1 MNEPQHRPAAY
12 VLFSALL
19 SLTLALFLSYAC
31 SPKKTEQARPNFLII
46 MSDNQSWNH
55 LGAYGDSIVK
65 TPHIDRVAQNGVKF
79 THAFCASPSCTPARA
94 ALLMGQEIYR
104 LKEGANLWGTLPT
117 EFRTYPDLLE
127 EAGYLVGYEGK
138 GWGPGNFE
146 ASGRIRNPGG
156 NRYENFAAFLSSNKQ
171 TDGKPWLYWFSS
183 KDPHRPYAVG
193 SGTAA
198 GIDSSRIKAPSYL
211 PDVPEVKGDIGDY
224 YAAIQHFDG
233 ETGTMLRELAES
245 GELEN
250 TLIIICSDNG
260 WQMPRGLAN
269 LYDFGTRVPLIISW
283 AGSSHPGFHPGR
295 TVDDVV
301 SLNDIAP
308 TLLELAGVR
317 IPAAYTARSLTSLLT
332 SSQNGRIDT
341 SRTFTVMARER
352 HAFVRKNGLG
362 YPGRALR
369 THDFLYIRNL
379 EPTRW
384 PAGDPPLFGDVDAH
398 MLHYPAPTKVFM
410 LANRDKPEV
419 APLFRLAF
427 DKRPAE
433 ELYDIRNDPDQLIN
447 LAGDG
452 RYTEVKD
459 ALSRQLSAYLEK
471 TEDPRATGQAVIW
484 DSARY
489 YEPRDF
495 TPKPSKEAKE
505 ALKLKDVYNYLE
517 D

>member
-1 MNEPQHRPAAY
+1 MTESQRRPAAY
-12 VLFSALL
+12 ISFSTLLALTLVLFI
-19 SLTLALFLSYAC
+19 SYAC
-31 SPKKTEQARPNFLII
+31 SPEKSEKAQPNFLII

-55 LGAYGDSIVK
+55 LGAYGDSIVQ
-65 TPHIDRVAQNGVKF
+65 TPNIDRVAGNGVKF

-94 ALLMGQEIYR
+94 ALLMGQDIYR
-104 LKEGANLWGTLPT
+104 LKEGANLWGTLPR

-146 ASGRIRNPGG
+146 AAGRTRNPGG
-156 NRYENFAAFLSSNKQ
+156 NRYESFATFLSSNKQ
-171 TDGKPWLYWFSS
+171 ADSKPWLYWFSS

-233 ETGTMLRELAES
+233 ETGALLRELEES
-245 GELEN
+245 GELGN

-269 LYDFGTRVPLIISW
+269 LYDFGTRVPLIVSW
-283 AGSSHPGFHPGR
+283 AGFIQPGR
-295 TVDDVV
+295 TIDDIV
-301 SLNDIAP
+301 SLNDVAP
-308 TLLELAGVR
+308 TLLELAGVE
-317 IPAAYTARSLTSLLT
+317 IPSGYTAKSLTPLLT
-332 SSQNGRIDT
+332 SSQNGRIDN
-341 SRTFTVMARER
+341 SRDFTVMARER

-379 EPTRW
+379 EPSRW

-398 MLHYPAPTKVFM
+398 MLHYPAPTKLFM
-410 LANRDKPEV
+410 LAHRDKPEFSS
-419 APLFRLAF
+419 LFRLAF

-433 ELYDIRNDPDQLIN
+433 ELYDLRNDPDQLVN
-447 LAGDG
+447 LAQDDQY
-452 RYTEVKD
+452 RDVKD
-459 ALSRQLSAYLEK
+459 SLSRQLTAYLEK
-471 TEDPRATGQAVIW
+471 TQDPRVTGEKVIW
-484 DSARY
+484 DSVQY

-495 TPKPSKEAKE
+495 TPKPSGEAKE
-505 ALKLKDVYNYLE
+505 ALKLKDIYNYLE
-517 D
+517 E

>member
-1 MNEPQHRPAAY
+1 MTESQRRPAAY
-12 VLFSALL
+12 ALFSVLL
-19 SLTLALFLSYAC
+19 SLTPVFFLFYAC
-31 SPKKTEQARPNFLII
+31 SPKKSEEARPNFLII

-55 LGAYGDSIVK
+55 AGAYGDSIVR
-65 TPHIDRVAQNGVKF
+65 TPNIDRVAENGVKF

-94 ALLMGQEIYR
+94 ALLMGQDIYR
-104 LKEGANLWGTLPT
+104 LKEGANLWGTLPR

-146 ASGRIRNPGG
+146 AAGRTRNPGG
-156 NRYENFAAFLSSNKQ
+156 NRYESFATFLSSNKQ
-171 TDGKPWLYWFSS
+171 AGSKPWLYWFSS

-198 GIDSSRIKAPSYL
+198 GIDSNRIKAPSYL
-211 PDVPEVKGDIGDY
+211 PDVPEVKGDIADY
-224 YAAIQHFDG
+224 YAAIQHFDS
-233 ETGTMLRELAES
+233 ETGTLLRELEES
-245 GELEN
+245 GELKN

-269 LYDFGTRVPLIISW
+269 LYDFGTRIPLIFSR
-283 AGSSHPGFHPGR
+283 AGFIPQGR
-295 TVDDVV
+295 TVDDIVN
-301 SLNDIAP
+301 LNDIAP
-308 TLLELAGVR
+308 TLLDLAGVE
-317 IPAAYTARSLTSLLT
+317 IPSEYTAKSLTPLLT
-332 SSQNGRIDT
+332 SSQNGRIDN
-341 SRTFTVMARER
+341 SRDFVVMARER
-352 HAFVRKNGLG
+352 HAFVRQNGLG

-379 EPTRW
+379 EPSRW

-398 MLHYPAPTKVFM
+398 MLHYPVPTKLFM
-410 LANRDKPEV
+410 LANRDNPEF
-419 APLFRLAF
+419 ARFFRLAF

-433 ELYDIRNDPDQLIN
+433 ELYDLRNDPDQLVN
-447 LAGDG
+447 LAQDE
-452 RYTEVKD
+452 RYREVKGS
-459 ALSRQLSAYLEK
+459 LSEQLTAYLEK
-471 TEDPRATGQAVIW
+471 TQDPRVTGENVIW

-517 D
+517 E